1 MLTYQA
7 NNCLL
12 FVMFIQR
19 VFFSP
24 VQKLPYARSAGKI
37 LIIELPYNSEFVLC
51 LGIVPHYKALN
62 HKIAIKLFIGQ
73 RLPFHLRAFG
83 EARPVRNADHAS
95 G

>member
-62 HKIAIKLFIGQ
+62 HKIAIKIIY
-73 RLPFHLRAFG
+73 RAALTLSFKSIWG
-83 EARPVRNADHAS
+83 SSA
-95 G
+95 GT